1 MPYSILGAIDQMEML
16 NGATCENPCVIL
28 TLENVLMFCD
38 DIVMPE
44 NWNVTDYLAEIP
56 IEFGVLGNREIPVA
70 VETASGKDL
79 AVLSINDNN
88 IYISIPC
95 SKIYTS
101 SICVSYSGDWYTNE
115 IGNNKSQGTS
125 DLTEI

>member
-16 NGATCENPCVIL
+16 NGATCENPCIIL

>member
-38 DIVMPE
+38 DIVIPD
-44 NWNVTDYLAEIP
+44 NWAVTDYLAEIP
-56 IEFGVLGNREIPVA
+56 IPFGVLGNREVPV
-70 VETASGKDL
+70 VVDTADGKEC

-88 IYISIPC
+88 LYISVPC

>member
-38 DIVMPE
+38 DIVIPE
-44 NWNVTDYLAEIP
+44 NWDTANYLAEIP
-56 IEFGVLGNREIPVA
+56 LSFGVLGNREVGVA
-70 VETASGKDL
+70 VETSAGKEF

-88 IYISIPC
+88 LYISVPC

-101 SICVSYSGDWYTNE
+101 SVCVSYSGDWYTNE
-115 IGNNKSQGTS
+115 LGNNKSQGTS
-125 DLTEI
+125 ELTEI